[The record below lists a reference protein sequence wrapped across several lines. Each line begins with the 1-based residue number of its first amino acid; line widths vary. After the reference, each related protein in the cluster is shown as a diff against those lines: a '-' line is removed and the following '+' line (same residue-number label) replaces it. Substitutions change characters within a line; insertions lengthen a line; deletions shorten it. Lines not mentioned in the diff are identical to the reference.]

1 MEIRKPEIKAM
12 KYEDFND
19 NEYLEKMAAE
29 LRREG
34 TNVIVGCLDELIEWG
49 RSNSLWP
56 LTFATSCCGIEF
68 MAVGAARYDFA
79 RFGFEVARASPRQ
92 ADFIMVAGTITH
104 KMAPVLKRLYDQ
116 MADPK
121 YVIAV
126 GGCAISGG
134 PFKKSY
140 HVLNGVDK
148 ILPVD
153 VYIPG
158 AAAPAGDALR
168 ADAVAAQSEITAVFR
183 RGEQADRQAG
193 VRRAASPGSDGR
205 KKRFERGR
213 RRKTMNIR
221 EKITAWEPGA
231 VWSEAG
237 DGMFTVPVEKFHALA
252 ARLRA
257 EGFDFLRSLT
267 GMDWGEE
274 GFGAVY
280 HLEATATGENVVL
293 RTLTPSREKCG
304 LPSVCDLW
312 KAAELNEREV
322 FDYFGIGFLNHPDM
336 RRLFLRDD
344 WVGHPLRKDY
354 DPGLNPLRMTNEVS
368 KDSAPSFELTADG
381 SFIRHRNV
389 LFEEDEYVI
398 NIGPQ
403 HPATHGVLRF
413 RVSLEGEIIR
423 KLDVH
428 CGYIH
433 RGIEKMC
440 ESLTYPQTLALTD
453 RLDYLGASQNRH
465 ALCRCIEKGLGVEVS
480 ERVQYIR
487 TIMDE
492 LQRIDSHLL
501 FFACLCMDMG
511 ALTAFFYGFRDRE
524 KVLDI
529 LEQTTG
535 GRLIQTYNTIGG
547 VQADIHP
554 DFVRRVKEF
563 IAYMRPTLREYQ
575 EVFTGN
581 VIARERL
588 KGTGVL
594 TREDAVSFGATGGT
608 GRASGWA
615 CDVRKRHPYAMYG
628 KVDFEEVLYDEGD
641 CFARYMVRMREI
653 EQSMN
658 IIEQLIDNIPE
669 GEYQLKMKPVIRIP
683 EGSYYAAVEGSR
695 GEFGVFI
702 ESRGEKSPYRMK
714 FRSTG
719 LPLVSCLETIARGT
733 KIADLIAIGGT
744 LDYVVPDIDR

>member
-1 MEIRKPEIKAM
+1 
-12 KYEDFND
+12 
-19 NEYLEKMAAE
+19 
-29 LRREG
+29 
-34 TNVIVGCLDELIEWG
+34 
-49 RSNSLWP
+49 
-56 LTFATSCCGIEF
+56 
-68 MAVGAARYDFA
+68 
-79 RFGFEVARASPRQ
+79 
-92 ADFIMVAGTITH
+92 
-104 KMAPVLKRLYDQ
+104 
-116 MADPK
+116 
-121 YVIAV
+121 
-126 GGCAISGG
+126 
-134 PFKKSY
+134 
-140 HVLNGVDK
+140 
-148 ILPVD
+148 
-153 VYIPG
+153 
-158 AAAPAGDALR
+158 
-168 ADAVAAQSEITAVFR
+168 
-183 RGEQADRQAG
+183 
-193 VRRAASPGSDGR
+193 
-205 KKRFERGR
+205 
-213 RRKTMNIR
+213 MNIN

-344 WVGHPLRKDY
+344 WVGYPLRKDY

-381 SFIRHRNV
+381 ELHPPPQRLVRGGRICHQHRPAAPRHARRAAFPRVARRRDHPQARRALRLHPPRHR
-389 LFEEDEYVI
+389 EDV
-398 NIGPQ
+398 
-403 HPATHGVLRF
+403 
-413 RVSLEGEIIR
+413 R
-423 KLDVH
+423 KPDL
-428 CGYIH
+428 
-433 RGIEKMC
+433 
-440 ESLTYPQTLALTD
+440 PQTLALTD

-563 IAYMRPTLREYQ
+563 IAYMRPTLREYH